1 MACLPRVGWGSGC
14 CLVEHRCLAV
24 PVCPVWVVGVVVVLA
39 VVAFRSVLGPEAF
52 VSALCGWV
60 SGVFGCHMLLGF

>member
-39 VVAFRSVLGPEAF
+39 VVAFRSVLGPEA
-52 VSALCGWV
+52 SACV
-60 SGVFGCHMLLGF
+60 VGVFGCHMLLGF